1 MLLTTEPTGESHLT
15 CVEPCVED
23 AKTLVERLQSQLYQH
38 RNQRLRDA
46 FTALANGDAAVG
58 LLAFYLWRRR
68 ARRWK

>member
-1 MLLTTEPTGESHLT
+1 MLLQTKVTGERNLI

-23 AKTLVERLQSQLYQH
+23 AKTLVDRLQSQLY
-38 RNQRLRDA
+38 RKPNQRLRDA

-68 ARRWK
+68 SRRWK

>member
-1 MLLTTEPTGESHLT
+1 MLLHTEPMTRSSVT
-15 CVEPCVED
+15 YIEPCVKD
-23 AKTLVERLQSQLYQH
+23 AKTLVERLQSQLYRH

-68 ARRWK
+68 ARWWK